1 MAASSGTVHALMDV
15 VLPDGLTVGL
25 AGILPSTVTVD
36 DCTFQCGISS
46 QSIFQCMDT
55 QICFHICFH
64 CQSKDAK
71 IKAVE
76 NRRYIQFSIG
86 RRDLRDVCNT
96 FFQWGICMEI
106 PFQQILRF
114 HGFPI
119 CFCDPIRLS
128 LWSMAQTHPVHNPVY
143 GPLTGNTDSL
153 WLFQQ
158 QCLIHTAPS
167 ISIVTFI
174 LADDFFHSIRQL
186 LISPWTVFVHKIFI
200 EALSADTK
208 HPAIK

>member
-25 AGILPSTVTVD
+25 AGILRSTVTVD

-55 QICFHICFH
+55 QICFHSCFH

-106 PFQQILRF
+106 PFQQISDFMDSRSAFVIPFGFLFGRWLR
-114 HGFPI
+114 PI
-119 CFCDPIRLS
+119 WFITRYTVRSLGIRTPSGCFS
-128 LWSMAQTHPVHNPVY
+128 
-143 GPLTGNTDSL
+143 
-153 WLFQQ
+153 
-158 QCLIHTAPS
+158 
-167 ISIVTFI
+167 
-174 LADDFFHSIRQL
+174 
-186 LISPWTVFVHKIFI
+186 
-200 EALSADTK
+200 SA
-208 HPAIK
+208 